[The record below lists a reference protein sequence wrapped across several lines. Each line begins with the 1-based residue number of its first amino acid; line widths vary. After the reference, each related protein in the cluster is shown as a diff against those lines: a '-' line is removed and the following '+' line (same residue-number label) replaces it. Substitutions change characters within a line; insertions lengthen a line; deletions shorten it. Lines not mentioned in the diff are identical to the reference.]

1 MNSNTYETTANLNR
15 TELRERVT
23 VSVEEAGQVL
33 GLSRGAAYNAA
44 RRGDI
49 PTLKIGKR
57 LIVSTAQLLAMLD
70 ARAQPVAH

>member
-1 MNSNTYETTANLNR
+1 MNR
-15 TELRERVT
+15 RELSERVT

-57 LIVSTAQLLAMLD
+57 LIVSTAALLSMLD
-70 ARAQPVAH
+70 AHAAPGTH

>member
-1 MNSNTYETTANLNR
+1 MNR
-15 TELRERVT
+15 TELCERVT

-49 PTLKIGKR
+49 PTLKIGMR

-70 ARAQPVAH
+70 ARAEPVAH

>member
-1 MNSNTYETTANLNR
+1 MNR
-15 TELRERVT
+15 RELSERVT
-23 VSVEEAGQVL
+23 VSVEQAGQVL

-70 ARAQPVAH
+70 ACAEPVAH